1 MSREDLDA
9 LAGQGGDGLGC
20 EAFGHLASPFVDGE
34 LPQSELER
42 FDTHLGGCPDCRRLV
57 AEYRGLDALASP
69 SFPEPSEADWTRAW
83 SGVQDALAEDRA
95 RAGEEPLA
103 PVLDA
108 VERLGRKPVP
118 RNLRPLLYL
127 AASIALVAILLA
139 VQPDPTADAPPASVQ
154 TASVEPSLTCQ
165 EPDYVPVAYT
175 IGDGD
180 DAVSVMYCAFVGA
193 DT

>member
-1 MSREDLDA
+1 MSRDDLES

-20 EAFGHLASPFVDGE
+20 EPFGHLASPFVDGE
-34 LPQSELER
+34 LAPAELER
-42 FDTHLGGCPDCRRLV
+42 FDTHLGGCTECRQLV
-57 AEYRGLDALASP
+57 AEYRSLDALAAP
-69 SFPEPSEADWTRAW
+69 RVPAPAEADWGRCWEAVKRT
-83 SGVQDALAEDRA
+83 VAEDRA
-95 RAGEEPLA
+95 KAGSEPLA

-108 VERLGRKPVP
+108 VERLGSRPAA
-118 RNLRPLLYL
+118 RRLRPLLYL
-127 AASIALVAILLA
+127 AASVALVAVLLA
-139 VQPDPTADAPPASVQ
+139 VQRSSQPVAPQRSVQ
-154 TASVEPSLTCQ
+154 TASAEPSLSCQ